1 VLAVPDGWDLLPPGD
16 VGLTRR
22 VKDAGEFWAMAEP
35 VGRKVFSRG
44 VWAPAVTIAA
54 KGSELAGERANPAH
68 ARRQAADRL
77 RREKAQTNYVT
88 EFRGEVLRFLAFAPV
103 HAALAD
109 RLAGEVTTH
118 ATPVGSGT
126 VARTQRIPVEE
137 RAAAAVIAWL
147 RHQTTAYDSLSIPR
161 VKGQRREV
169 RRQLA
174 EHSRRLLDR
183 YRRGEPAASNCP
195 LRRAL
200 EVLPAAAKED

>member
-1 VLAVPDGWDLLPPGD
+1 
-16 VGLTRR
+16 
-22 VKDAGEFWAMAEP
+22 
-35 VGRKVFSRG
+35 
-44 VWAPAVTIAA
+44 
-54 KGSELAGERANPAH
+54 LAGERANPAH

-77 RREKAQTNYVT
+77 RREKAQTNYVAD
-88 EFRGEVLRFLAFAPV
+88 FRGEVLRFLAFAPV

-109 RLAGEVTTH
+109 RLAGAVTTH

-126 VARTQRIPVEE
+126 VARTRRIPVEH
-137 RAAAAVIAWL
+137 RAAAVIAWL

-183 YRRGEPAASNCP
+183 YRRGEPAAPNCP
-195 LRRAL
+195 LGRAL
-200 EVLPAAAKED
+200 EGMPKPAEG